1 LFIYNNYRKK
11 TKDNAREAARNTE
24 RKEVFQMA
32 KMITTT
38 KERVDNTIAILEEQG
53 AYKLN
58 VSRSN
63 KKLVPNEKTAFIIW
77 NLPAVKTCPF
87 ATDLCKASCYAKKA
101 ETAYP
106 SVLPCRTKNFEESKK
121 DDFANNMAY
130 TILKIAKGCR
140 KEEIIVRI
148 HESGDF
154 YNQEYTNKWYG
165 VMALCSVDPRIKFIA
180 YTKSFKYFNGKGE
193 RSYFSLRASIWADT
207 KADQLAMIKA
217 NNWNIYT
224 AVDKFTEKD
233 TFTQCRCED
242 CATCGKCWG
251 QARDIRCEIH

>member
-1 LFIYNNYRKK
+1 MAAYQIPKE
-11 TKDNAREAARNTE
+11 TKASILDLLT
-24 RKEVFQMA
+24 Q
-32 KMITTT
+32 
-38 KERVDNTIAILEEQG
+38 LEEKG
-53 AYKLN
+53 AYTLN

-63 KKLVPNEKTAFIIW
+63 KKLVPNDTTAFIIW
-77 NLPAVKTCPF
+77 NLPAVRTCPF

-101 ETAYP
+101 EVAYP
-106 SVLPCRTKNFEESKK
+106 SVLPCRETNFTEAKK
-121 DDFANNMAY
+121 DTFAENMAY

-154 YNQEYTNKWYG
+154 FNQKYVNAWFK
-165 VMALCSVDPRIKFIA
+165 VMDLCKVDSRIKFIA
-180 YTKSFKYFNGKGE
+180 YTKSFPYFNGLKLACN
-193 RSYFSLRASIWADT
+193 FSLRASLWDDT
-207 KADQLAMIKA
+207 SEKQRELITA

-224 AVDKFTEKD
+224 AVNKFTDKD

-251 QARDIRCEIH
+251 KDKDIRCEIH